1 MWYNQSR
8 KEGEKMNTEL
18 LKRYNNLYDVTER
31 KALIAD
37 MLTAFREMNRLQK
50 KDVAEYLGIKP
61 QTYNAYESGRNEPP
75 AEILVR
81 LSLLYDVPID
91 VLVQKDNMSKTQ
103 KSAKE
108 QLDYY
113 DKQID
118 QLKEELIK
126 TGNSEDIQ
134 LFLDGV
140 KQLTEAMKTNLGNL
154 PKN

>member
-1 MWYNQSR
+1 
-8 KEGEKMNTEL
+8 
-18 LKRYNNLYDVTER
+18 
-31 KALIAD
+31 
-37 MLTAFREMNRLQK
+37 
-50 KDVAEYLGIKP
+50 
-61 QTYNAYESGRNEPP
+61 
-75 AEILVR
+75 
-81 LSLLYDVPID
+81 
-91 VLVQKDNMSKTQ
+91 MSKTQ

>member
-1 MWYNQSR
+1 
-8 KEGEKMNTEL
+8 MNTEL
-18 LKRYNNLYDVTER
+18 LKQYNNLYDVTER

-103 KSAKE
+103 KSAK
-108 QLDYY
+108 
-113 DKQID
+113 
-118 QLKEELIK
+118 
-126 TGNSEDIQ
+126 
-134 LFLDGV
+134 FLS
-140 KQLTEAMKTNLGNL
+140 KAIIYML
-154 PKN
+154 